1 MTQVTGTLNAALESK
16 ISDFLRKLLK
26 LGDDVQLDV
35 DADLIQTIGLD
46 SIEAF
51 DAVASF
57 HELLDISIPDDFNPR
72 MANSIRNLAAY
83 LIDVHGE
90 EAAERFLA
98 LDLDAVARA
107 RDSEEL

>member
-1 MTQVTGTLNAALESK
+1 M
-16 ISDFLRKLLK
+16 K

-35 DADLIQTIGLD
+35 DADLVNQIGID

-57 HELLDISIPDDFNPR
+57 HELLDLPIPDDFNPR

-83 LIDVHGE
+83 LINTHGE

-98 LDLDAVARA
+98 LDLDAVALGG
-107 RDSEEL
+107 DSEEL